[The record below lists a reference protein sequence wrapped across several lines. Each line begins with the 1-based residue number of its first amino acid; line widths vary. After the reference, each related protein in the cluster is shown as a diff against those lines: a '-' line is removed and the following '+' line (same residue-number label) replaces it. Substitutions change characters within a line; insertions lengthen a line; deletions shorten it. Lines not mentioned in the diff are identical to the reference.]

1 MKFDN
6 KICLGLLEI
15 GDLGPLLLI
24 SASRPHSGRKHLNLI
39 MRASS
44 CIVGNKGTMFHAI

>member
-24 SASRPHSGRKHLNLI
+24 SASRPHSGRKHLQLQAALWVI
-39 MRASS
+39 KAPCFMLYE
-44 CIVGNKGTMFHAI
+44 